1 MKRKTNVN
9 PKKQNLI
16 YSGKAKKIYSVAG
29 DDDLLWL
36 QFTDDLTAF
45 NGKKKS
51 SFAGKGAL
59 NRDISSLVFQYLR
72 KENILNHWVS
82 DQNHESM
89 ICRRLKMQ
97 PLEVVVRNR
106 LSGSTARKFQFPE
119 GKPLP
124 HPLVEFYYKDDKL
137 QDPFLSQ
144 EQAVV
149 FGYLKES
156 EWGELKTLAL
166 QVNQKLLLFFDQAGI
181 ELVDF
186 KMEFGHR
193 EGKWVLG
200 DELSCDS
207 CRLWDKASGNRMD
220 KDRFRLGLEQIKE
233 SYQEVL
239 MRLLKRGKPDEGGG

>member
-1 MKRKTNVN
+1 MN

-16 YSGKAKKIYSVAG
+16 YSGKAKKIYSVTG
-29 DDDLLWL
+29 YSDLLWL

-45 NGKKKS
+45 NGQKKS

-59 NRDISSLVFQYLR
+59 NRDISSLVFQYLT

-82 DQNHESM
+82 DQNLAGM
-89 ICRRLKMQ
+89 ICRRLKMR

-106 LSGSTARKFQFPE
+106 LSGSTARKFHLPE
-119 GKPLP
+119 GKTLP
-124 HPLVEFYYKDDKL
+124 HPLVEFYYKDDSL
-137 QDPFLSQ
+137 QDPFISQ

-156 EWGELKTLAL
+156 EWEELKTLAL
-166 QVNQKLLLFFDQAGI
+166 LVNQKLVVFFDKAGI
-181 ELVDF
+181 DLVDF

-193 EGKWVLG
+193 EGQWILG

-207 CRLWDKASGNRMD
+207 CRLWDKVSGKKMD
-220 KDRFRLGLEQIKE
+220 KDRFRLGLTQIKE

-239 MRLLKRGKPDEGGG
+239 MRLLKKGEV